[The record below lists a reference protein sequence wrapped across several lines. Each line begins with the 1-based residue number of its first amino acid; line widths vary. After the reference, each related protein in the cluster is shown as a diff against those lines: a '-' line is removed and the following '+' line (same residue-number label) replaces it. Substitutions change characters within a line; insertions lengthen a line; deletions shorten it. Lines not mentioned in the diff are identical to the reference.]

1 MAAYRADTSLP
12 IRLSAVALGS
22 ALAVCSGVGAGVAS
36 GVGVGVASGVASGVG
51 VGVVGTAAG
60 GHGQQQGRGEGQQQD
75 GLALF
80 HGSFPLFSGFGIY
93 DWTVQAVT
101 VSVPS

>member
-51 VGVVGTAAG
+51 VGVGVGAGVEVSGVAAVETPG
-60 GHGQQQGRGEGQQQD
+60 VGD
-75 GLALF
+75 GCWAA
-80 HGSFPLFSGFGIY
+80 SEPP
-93 DWTVQAVT
+93 QAAM
-101 VSVPS
+101 VSSRAAVRVSSRMV